1 MDTNTTLIDSATQLE
16 IIQGLNEKLKACYVF
31 PNVAGEICAGLQ
43 KHQQAGDYTKPTEG
57 AEFALALTLHLQEA
71 NHDEHLWVRWH
82 PESLPDVDG
91 QLRKDQEWQEQR
103 VSEARLENFGLHKV
117 ERLPGN
123 IGYIDLRYFHR
134 VEWGADT
141 AMAAMSFLA
150 HTSALIVDLRRCA
163 GGYPGMIALIAT
175 YFFGEKSV
183 HLSSIYWRDDN
194 VTQQYWTWP
203 FVPGKRLLK
212 QPLYILTSQATF
224 SAGECFASILQGRKR
239 AIVVGEKTD
248 GGAHPGASY
257 RLHPHFEVFIP
268 IGRAFDPATGK
279 DLEGA
284 GVTPDISLPAEHAFL
299 AAYHMA
305 LEKVLAGL
313 GEPVYGPHKALAE
326 EARAALEEQGASVHF
341 CPICGY
347 QNQPYMDKCKNCE
360 AELK

>member
-1 MDTNTTLIDSATQLE
+1 MDPTTLTLDSAAQLE
-16 IIQGLNEKLKACYVF
+16 IIQALREKLKACYVF
-31 PNVAGEICAGLQ
+31 PNIAGEICAGLQ
-43 KHQQAGDYTKPTEG
+43 KHQSAGDY
-57 AEFALALTLHLQEA
+57 AEPAEAGQFAQALTLHLQEV

-82 PESLPDVDG
+82 PEPLSEADG
-91 QLRKDQEWQEQR
+91 QLRNNQEWQEQR
-103 VSEARLENFGLHKV
+103 VAEARLENFGVHKV

-123 IGYIDLRYFHR
+123 VGYIDLRYFHR

-150 HTSALIVDLRRCA
+150 NSSGLIIDLRKCA

-175 YFFGEKSV
+175 YFFGEKSI

-203 FVPGKRLLK
+203 YVPGKRLLK
-212 QPLYILTSQATF
+212 QPLYVLTSQSTF
-224 SAGECFASILQGRKR
+224 SAGEGFASILQGRKR
-239 AIVVGEKTD
+239 VVVIGEKTA

-268 IGRAFDPATGK
+268 VGRAFDPATGR
-279 DLEGA
+279 DLEGT
-284 GVTPDISLPAEHAFL
+284 GVTPDVCVPAEQAFL
-299 AAYHMA
+299 TAYHMA

-313 GEPVYGPHKALAE
+313 GEPASGPHKALAE
-326 EARAALEEQGASVHF
+326 EARLALEEQGANVQF
-341 CPICGY
+341 CPLCGY
-347 QNQPYMDKCKNCE
+347 QNPLSFGKCKNCD